1 MPTINRKCN
10 YCGKEYY
17 VCHQCEKI
25 NSWKNVC
32 CSRDCYLKL
41 CVENGSFV
49 PHKIQEKVGAGVM
62 RAALLDGR
70 TITITGYDLE
80 LNKFDCS
87 DGVTR
92 GAEDFSYFILSPKEM
107 KSIEERLNELTEHSE
122 KTKFVKNSK
131 QYSSKTTK

>member
-1 MPTINRKCN
+1 
-10 YCGKEYY
+10 
-17 VCHQCEKI
+17 
-25 NSWKNVC
+25 
-32 CSRDCYLKL
+32 
-41 CVENGSFV
+41 
-49 PHKIQEKVGAGVM
+49 M

-107 KSIEERLNELTEHSE
+107 KSIEERLNELIEHSE
-122 KTKFVKNSK
+122 KTKLVKNSK